1 MIDYRQVGTQSGR
14 RASFNITSMIGQRP
28 DLIADII
35 DRQTN
40 IETEEEVNKQSN
52 NNILTNSG
60 SLRLKALASSE

>member
-1 MIDYRQVGTQSGR
+1 
-14 RASFNITSMIGQRP
+14 MIGERP

-35 DRQTN
+35 DRQKN